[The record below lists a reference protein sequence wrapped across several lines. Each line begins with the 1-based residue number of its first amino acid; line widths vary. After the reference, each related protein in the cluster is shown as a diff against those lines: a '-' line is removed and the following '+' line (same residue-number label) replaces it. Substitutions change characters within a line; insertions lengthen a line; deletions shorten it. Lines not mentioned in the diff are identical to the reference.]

1 MDNNKKKE
9 EEEGEGSGCTEPGS
23 DWADLTR
30 ECLTNILSRLTLE
43 QRWLGPMLVCKSW
56 LQVCTDS
63 SLHSTFDVEPHFGT
77 DSPRWWTPDFERKID
92 SMLRSVVFWRDHSLT
107 AIRTRHCSDIA
118 LSFAAERSLF
128 FNKTFNIKSFFFFF
142 NWVFVFF
149 SFNYKVWFF
158 IFMLHLHLIF
168 VCIVGSIVW
177 MIELRLIQ
185 VCSFPSFSILSFK
198 KTKTKQNKAF
208 PWTV

>member
-1 MDNNKKKE
+1 MHRTRIRLGRFDPRVPHKHTHPAN
-9 EEEGEGSGCTEPGS
+9 PGAAMA
-23 DWADLTR
+23 WTHAR
-30 ECLTNILSRLTLE
+30 
-43 QRWLGPMLVCKSW
+43 
-56 LQVCTDS
+56 LQVMAP
-63 SLHSTFDVEPHFGT
+63 SLYGLF
-77 DSPRWWTPDFERKID
+77 SPLHLRRRAPLRHRLA
-92 SMLRSVVFWRDHSLT
+92 SMVDPRFREEDWFHASICRLL
-107 AIRTRHCSDIA
+107 
-118 LSFAAERSLF
+118 ERSLSHCHSHPSLLRSRSLFRRWKVPF
-128 FNKTFNIKSFFFFF
+128 FLITLSILRVFFFF

-177 MIELRLIQ
+177 RIELRLIQ